1 MPNAD
6 EIKEK
11 GLKLGDF
18 QMRLLEK
25 IEELTLYT
33 VQHAK
38 TVQEQQRTI
47 TTQQITIQDHK
58 TALDWKDAEI
68 AALKS
73 QNAALDARLAAVEE
87 ILERLSWQK
96 NREQK

>member
-1 MPNAD
+1 MPVDELQKYLAREKHLPNMPNAG

-11 GLKLGDF
+11 GLKLGEY
-18 QMRLLEK
+18 QMKLLEK

-33 VQHAK
+33 VEQAK
-38 TVQEQQRTI
+38 
-47 TTQQITIQDHK
+47 
-58 TALDWKDAEI
+58 ALERKDGEI

-73 QNAALDARLAAVEE
+73 QNAALDGRLAAVEE
-87 ILERLSWQK
+87 ILERLAQRE